1 VSESLDRREIR
12 ILTLIVGLTALRL
25 VIAAFFP
32 LAFDEAY
39 YWRWSLHLAP
49 GYFDHPPMVAAWI
62 AAGRFFLGD
71 THLGVRLFFI
81 LSALPATW
89 AVWRTAAIL
98 TQDRRIAA
106 TAALYFNLTLF
117 ILVGTMIATPDTPL
131 LLAAS
136 FIALFLAKL
145 IETGKG
151 GWWLAVGAAVGF
163 GLLSK
168 YTALFFGPSILIAML
183 LLPDPRKWLA
193 TPWPWIGG
201 VLAFAIFA
209 PTILWNA
216 THDWISFRFQF
227 GRATGAGLHP
237 QYVAEYAGAL
247 FGMAT
252 PSVFVLGVLG
262 LAAIWRGQG
271 TNRNARVILGALIW
285 PLTLYFLWHSLR
297 GRVEGN
303 WVAPVFPALA
313 IVAAIAA
320 HGIDWRSFWEH
331 LARFAHRTA
340 VPVALFLA
348 GVIYLQALIGVIPI
362 GPRDPTARILGAGM
376 ADVATEVEQL
386 REMAGAKG
394 ILTPSYA
401 LTGWLSFYLPRDV
414 PVVQIGQRYR
424 WYQEPEP
431 APDIIAGPLI
441 YIDRSGS
448 RSPGIVSYRRIEEVA
463 QVTRRRGATIV
474 EEYEL
479 LLVSDPDGD
488 PLDRSPPARR

>member
-1 VSESLDRREIR
+1 
-12 ILTLIVGLTALRL
+12 VGLTALRL
-25 VIAAFFP
+25 VIAAFLP

-49 GYFDHPPMVAAWI
+49 GYYDHPPMVAAWI

-71 THLGVRLFFI
+71 THLGVRLIFI

-89 AVWRTAAIL
+89 VVWRTAAIL
-98 TQDRRIAA
+98 TQDRRTAA

-117 ILVGTMIATPDTPL
+117 LLVGTMIATPDTPL
-131 LLAAS
+131 LLAAA
-136 FIALFLAKL
+136 FVALFLAKL
-145 IETGKG
+145 VETGKG

-168 YTALFFGPSILIAML
+168 YTALFFGPGILIAML
-183 LLPDPRKWLA
+183 LLPDLRKWFA

-209 PTILWNA
+209 PTIYWNA

-227 GRATGAGLHP
+227 GRAAGAGLHP

-252 PSVFVLGVLG
+252 PSIFVLAVLG

-285 PLTLYFLWHSLR
+285 PLALYFLWHSLR

-303 WVAPVFPALA
+303 WVAPMFPGLA
-313 IVAAIAA
+313 IVAAIAV
-320 HGIDWRSFWEH
+320 HGVDWEGVR
-331 LARFAHRTA
+331 RRIVQFAHRTA
-340 VPVALFLA
+340 VPVALVLA
-348 GVIYLQALIGVIPI
+348 AVIYLQALTGVIPI

-376 ADVATEVEQL
+376 ADVADDVERM
-386 REMAGAKG
+386 RESAGAKG
-394 ILTPSYA
+394 VLTPSYA

-424 WYQEPEP
+424 WHQEPEP
-431 APDIIAGPLI
+431 EPELMAGPLI
-441 YIDRSGS
+441 YVDRSGP
-448 RSPGIVSYRRIEEVA
+448 RSPGVEPYRRTVEVG
-463 QVTRRRGATIV
+463 QITRRRGAVAI
-474 EEYEL
+474 EEYDL
-479 LLVSDPDGD
+479 LSVSEPDGD
-488 PLDRSPPARR
+488 PLDRSPPQR